1 MATNGNLPSQ
11 AFITALNGKRCTAVP
26 KNNPAVSEENTLAFT
41 TPPSST
47 SASSTSSSTS
57 STSLISTSGTSQAF
71 PEAVL
76 LDPQKTIAPATRETL
91 LSTASRTSSP
101 QEVVPSEIPGP
112 DSTTARKVE
121 PSELGDITDQ
131 PLPSP
136 ESTSILDVALESIL
150 DVPLTSSSPPEPST
164 PPEAPTGQQQS
175 EALQQDSRS
184 SESAAPTST
193 AEGRTGPTTE
203 AGLDASTTNLT
214 VLETPTAG
222 GNAALLTGAH
232 PTSVTPSPTAEDNA
246 RLESPAT
253 TGGATED
260 PVNARM
266 TAAVAGGVVGG
277 LALVSLGIFLIWF
290 WRRRTEQKR
299 RRLTRFSGDGASGRR
314 EKEGAYFT
322 NRTPS
327 GPTPVSEKLNDG
339 IVNSYKRIRR
349 RFSGIVDRSASPQ
362 PTVNLDRGTSQFGP
376 PPASISPQG
385 SRFSASSENATF
397 VPGGREQLVG
407 WWSRDTKNGGSQSK
421 SNRSDNAPFA
431 VARGMKGVGGGRPA
445 PDPEPDLHTLPWMD
459 EEVAVSA
466 AGVNGTGGNQKR
478 RSTAAGSEHFMG
490 GLGFDFSGA
499 ANPFSD
505 RNAIRH
511 DSATAPPPALWMRPA
526 KDPFSDAHAVADGP
540 PLSEGTATYARDTR
554 QSRGRSASG
563 DGSIYRESGASSVDF
578 LDGDMLMRN
587 AKFRSDPFDLDR
599 PELLSSGTGGG
610 GGGADGSSSAAWIP
624 PRAHVRGPSYA
635 SSYTSRYFGGDSGS
649 LDGWSDPGPDVGP
662 AVAGNTW
669 GRDGRGVGQAM

>member
-11 AFITALNGKRCTAVP
+11 AFITVLNGKRCTVVP
-26 KNNPAVSEENTLAFT
+26 KNNPVVSEENALAFT
-41 TPPSST
+41 TPSSLS
-47 SASSTSSSTS
+47 SASPTSSSTS
-57 STSLISTSGTSQAF
+57 STAFISTSGTSQAF
-71 PEAVL
+71 PAAELV
-76 LDPQKTIAPATRETL
+76 DPEKTIAPTAQETL
-91 LSTASRTSSP
+91 PSTANPTPSP
-101 QEVVPSEIPGP
+101 QDVVPSEIPAP
-112 DSTTARKVE
+112 DSTTAQGVE
-121 PSELGDITDQ
+121 PSGVGGITDQ

-150 DVPLTSSSPPEPST
+150 DVSLTSSSAPEPTT
-164 PPEAPTGQQQS
+164 PPEAPTGEQQS

-184 SESAAPTST
+184 SESVAPTS
-193 AEGRTGPTTE
+193 RSDGPIGSATE
-203 AGLDASTTNLT
+203 AGLDALATDLT
-214 VLETPTAG
+214 ALEIPTAG
-222 GNAALLTGAH
+222 GNAALSTGTQ
-232 PTSVTPSPTAEDNA
+232 PTSIAPSPTAEDNA
-246 RLESPAT
+246 GLESPAS
-253 TGGATED
+253 TEGD
-260 PVNARM
+260 RENPVNARR

-277 LALVSLGIFLIWF
+277 LALVSLCIFLIWF

-327 GPTPVSEKLNDG
+327 GPTPASEKPNDG
-339 IVNSYKRIRR
+339 IVYGYRRIRR
-349 RFSGIVDRSASPQ
+349 GFSGIVDRSASPQ
-362 PTVNLDRGTSQFGP
+362 PTVDLDRGTSQFGP
-376 PPASISPQG
+376 PPASISPQS

-397 VPGGREQLVG
+397 VPGGREQFVG
-407 WWSRDTKNGGSQSK
+407 WWSR
-421 SNRSDNAPFA
+421 
-431 VARGMKGVGGGRPA
+431 GMKGVSGGRPA
-445 PDPEPDLHTLPWMD
+445 PNPEPDFHTPPWMD

-466 AGVNGTGGNQKR
+466 AGVSGTGGNKKR
-478 RSTAAGSEHFMG
+478 RSTAAGNEHFMG

-511 DSATAPPPALWMRPA
+511 NSATAPPPALWMRPA
-526 KDPFSDAHAVADGP
+526 KDPFSDAYAVADGP

-554 QSRGRSASG
+554 QSRGRSASA

-610 GGGADGSSSAAWIP
+610 GVDGSSSAAWIP

-635 SSYTSRYFGGDSGS
+635 SSYTSRYFGGESGS
-649 LDGWSDPGPDVGP
+649 FDGWSDPGPDVGP

-669 GRDGRGVGQAM
+669 GWDGRGVGQAM